1 MVPLGYDSRG
11 VFRMVPLGYESRGV
25 FRMHELVP
33 EIHVLLMT
41 P

>member
-1 MVPLGYDSRG
+1 MAPLGYDSRG

-25 FRMHELVP
+25 FKMHELVP
-33 EIHVLLMT
+33 EIHVVLMS

>member
-33 EIHVLLMT
+33 EIHVVLMT

>member
-25 FRMHELVP
+25 FKMHELVP
-33 EIHVLLMT
+33 EIHVVLMT